1 MAKRSIVWTN
11 VSEIQLKEILTFFT
25 QRNKSGQYSRKLYKK
40 FSAELKKAAK
50 NPELGIK
57 TKLIRIRGLIVEDY
71 ILFYEI
77 FEDRILILKV
87 WDCRQNP
94 ENLILQENTAQ
105 R

>member
-1 MAKRSIVWTN
+1 MAKRAIVWSN

-25 QRNKSGQYSRKLYKK
+25 QRNKSGQYSRKLYRK
-40 FSAELKKAAK
+40 FKAELKTAAK
-50 NPELGIK
+50 NPELGIQ
-57 TKLIRIRGLIVEDY
+57 TKLDKIRGLIIEDY

-77 FEDRILILKV
+77 LEDKIIILKV

-94 ENLILQENTAQ
+94 ENLIFL